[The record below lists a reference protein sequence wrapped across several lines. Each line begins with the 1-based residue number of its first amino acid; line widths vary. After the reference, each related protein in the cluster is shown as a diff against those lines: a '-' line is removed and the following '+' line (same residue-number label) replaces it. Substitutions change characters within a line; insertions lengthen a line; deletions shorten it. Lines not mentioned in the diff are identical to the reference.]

1 MPEQSNWKTIG
12 EVLKR
17 IIRDAQERQK

>member
-17 IIRDAQERQK
+17 ILRDAQERQK